1 MQNIIIP
8 KTYINGK
15 TVSIGDKV
23 TVFHSPSGRASYTN
37 CEIIEVSGRRAI
49 LIEPGMWA
57 FGIGNHEIMK
67 EEKRCTK

>member
-1 MQNIIIP
+1 MRSISIP
-8 KTYINGK
+8 ETDIDGK

-23 TVFHSPSGRASYTN
+23 TVFHSPSGRVSYTN

-57 FGIGNHEIMK
+57 FGIGNHEILK
-67 EEKRCTK
+67 ED